1 MDLLS
6 GHTTPQAKPFWN
18 IARYFTTPTQSV
30 PPLFDHGVQVFNSVD
45 KTERLTRHF
54 ERIHYPNLNV
64 GTANQALTVRRTVNK
79 YLRRPHPYVTEARLT
94 NPSELRCLIQALK
107 IRSAPGTD
115 GISATVLQSIFRKAL
130 IHLNKL
136 FNHILR
142 F

>member
-1 MDLLS
+1 
-6 GHTTPQAKPFWN
+6 
-18 IARYFTTPTQSV
+18 
-30 PPLFDHGVQVFNSVD
+30 VQVFNSVD

-64 GTANQALTVRRTVNK
+64 GTANQARTVNRTVNK

-94 NPSELRCLIQALK
+94 NPSELRCLIQSLK